1 VELRQ
6 QNILDNIQDSTYMA
20 RTVYKEMDRDG
31 DTKKDVIIQRRI
43 YTKNHGKRY
52 EEYLNIIINGKQ
64 LSKEEM
70 EKESKDLKKNSKMS
84 KTKMPL
90 SKETRND
97 YEFKLIGSNIFN
109 DMSV

>member
-1 VELRQ
+1 VEQDQIKNVELRQ

-70 EKESKDLKKNSKMS
+70 EKKAK
-84 KTKMPL
+84 
-90 SKETRND
+90 
-97 YEFKLIGSNIFN
+97 I
-109 DMSV
+109 